1 MGSDFSGLGSF
12 ELAAERVGRV
22 IGRTTVNMFSCDVN
36 RHCQKMLLENHR
48 PFKFYPDITQRDHQS
63 MDCCD
68 WYGAGFPCQPFSS
81 AGLGLGVD
89 DCQKRGLLVAD
100 SLAYVVSKRPSL
112 VVYENVKG
120 IMDKKHA
127 SLLQWVIKTLEDN
140 SYRVYTRLLN
150 TQDFGI
156 PHHRLRLY
164 IVGIKSSR
172 LRRAFRWPAPIPCPP
187 LDEFLGHDGDDGRPG
202 FLLAYSEILVDG
214 SFNLGSL
221 IELCFLC

>member
-1 MGSDFSGLGSF
+1 
-12 ELAAERVGRV
+12 
-22 IGRTTVNMFSCDVN
+22 
-36 RHCQKMLLENHR
+36 
-48 PFKFYPDITQRDHQS
+48 